1 MEHKRTVTV
10 LSLIIILL
18 AGIAASTG
26 IFSSGGL
33 GSYEIETVRGDSV
46 TVYGKGI
53 YQHMSEEVAPQG
65 IAQDYVTLFVG
76 IPLLIIALI
85 WARKDSLKGR
95 FLLAGVLGY
104 FLVTYLFYLLMAM
117 YNALFMVY
125 VILLGA
131 SFFAFVLTL
140 FSFDLKALP
149 DCFPESIP
157 RNFIGGF
164 LIFNSIAIGLMWLSV
179 VIPPLFDGTIIPQQ
193 VEHYTTLTVQG
204 LDLALLLPLAYLTG
218 WLFIKQKPMGYLLSP
233 VYIIFL
239 SILMLALTAKIIA
252 MGLIGEAMM
261 PAILII
267 PSFGVVAIACSG
279 LLIRKIREPYNI
291 LGR

>member
-10 LSLIIILL
+10 LSLTIILL
-18 AGIAASTG
+18 ASIAASAG
-26 IFSSGGL
+26 IFSVDGP

-46 TVYGKGI
+46 TIYGKGI
-53 YQHMSEEVAPQG
+53 YQHMSYEVAPQG
-65 IAQDYVTLFVG
+65 IAQDYVTLFVA

-95 FLLAGVLGY
+95 FLLSGVLGY
-104 FLVTYLFYLLMAM
+104 FLVTYLFYLVMAM
-117 YNALFMVY
+117 YNALFIVY

-140 FSFDLKALP
+140 FSFHLKSLP
-149 DCFPESIP
+149 VCFPDSIP
-157 RNFIGGF
+157 RTFIGGF

-179 VIPPLFDGTIIPQQ
+179 VIPPLFDGSVIPQQ
-193 VEHYTTLTVQG
+193 VNHYTTLTVQG
-204 LDLALLLPLAYLTG
+204 LDLALLLPLAYLSG
-218 WLFIKQKPMGYLLSP
+218 WLFIRQKPMGYLLAP

-239 SILMLALTAKIIA
+239 SILMLALAAKIIG
-252 MGLIGEAMM
+252 MGLIGQPTM

-279 LLIRKIREPYNI
+279 LLLRKIKEPYDI
-291 LGR
+291 